1 MEYTVLDHS
10 SAASQ
15 ALRKGSAFTVLD
27 PVPKPL
33 LHNLQQI
40 LEKRPLP
47 MNAYRKSSGLG
58 RSQCFGIVKQRD
70 WTYSG
75 SRLNFTR
82 VDILDEL
89 QRLSRQILP
98 PEFRYTSIQLNQ
110 NYQTAPHKD
119 KGNRGV
125 SLILGFGDYEGGDLI
140 IECPRQGLGPHESSG
155 GRAADGFED
164 KPVSIQYT
172 PVLFDGSRLTH
183 STAPY
188 TGNRYSIVFSTVD
201 RDLTT
206 TPSYSLVTHD
216 GVAACLESMDGVD
229 RIFSKRGDCV
239 FASDGILPDRKKR
252 THVLRSAR
260 EN

>member
-1 MEYTVLDHS
+1 MTDKYSVQDHS
-10 SAASQ
+10 SAANQ

-33 LHNLQQI
+33 LHNLQKL
-40 LEKRPLP
+40 LEKKPLP

-58 RSQCFGIVKQRD
+58 RSQCFGLVKQRD

-89 QRLSRQILP
+89 YRISRAILP
-98 PEFRYTSIQLNQ
+98 PDFRYTSIQLNQ
-110 NYQTAPHKD
+110 NYQTAAHTD
-119 KGNRGV
+119 KGNRGI
-125 SLILGFGDYEGGDLI
+125 SLIVGFGDYEGGELLI
-140 IECPRQGLGPHESSG
+140 
-155 GRAADGFED
+155 ED
-164 KPVSIQYT
+164 QPVSIQYT

-188 TGNRYSIVFSTVD
+188 TGSRFSIVFFTVD
-201 RDLTT
+201 RDFIV
-206 TPSYSLVTHD
+206 TPSYSLVTYEGKD
-216 GVAACLESMDGVD
+216 ACLESMNGVD
-229 RIFSKRGDCV
+229 RIFSRRGQCV

-252 THVLRSAR
+252 AHVLRSAIGGIR
-260 EN
+260 TSPDPEEER

>member
-1 MEYTVLDHS
+1 MNSVEQPTAANYT
-10 SAASQ
+10 A
-15 ALRKGSAFTVLD
+15 LD

-33 LHNLQQI
+33 LHRLQEL
-40 LEKRPLP
+40 LETKPLP
-47 MNAYRKSSGLG
+47 MNPYRKSSGLG

-82 VDILDEL
+82 VDLLDEL
-89 QRLSRQILP
+89 YRISRSILP
-98 PEFRYTSIQLNQ
+98 PDFRYTSIQLNQ
-110 NYQTAPHKD
+110 NYQTAAHKD
-119 KGNRGV
+119 KGNRGT

-140 IECPRQGLGPHESSG
+140 IEDQ
-155 GRAADGFED
+155 
-164 KPVSIQYT
+164 PVSIHYT

-188 TGNRYSIVFSTVD
+188 SGNRFSIVFFTVD
-201 RDLTT
+201 RDLTS
-206 TPSYSLVTHD
+206 TPSYSLVTHEGKD
-216 GVAACLESMDGVD
+216 ACLESMDGVD
-229 RIFSKRGDCV
+229 RIFSKRGVCV